1 MCDSQLVVT
10 DFRYAANPD
19 QKDKNNDG
27 VGDMCEHIVDPIQ
40 LPSE

>member
-19 QKDKNNDG
+19 QKDKDRNAE
-27 VGDMCEHIVDPIQ
+27 VDMCENIADRIQ